1 MVANFVVVFASVVV
15 VESVV
20 DVFAVGLVR
29 LVVVVVVTITV
40 AFALGSQL

>member
-1 MVANFVVVFASVVV
+1 MVANFVGVFASVVV
-15 VESVV
+15 VERGV

-40 AFALGSQL
+40 DFAVGSQL